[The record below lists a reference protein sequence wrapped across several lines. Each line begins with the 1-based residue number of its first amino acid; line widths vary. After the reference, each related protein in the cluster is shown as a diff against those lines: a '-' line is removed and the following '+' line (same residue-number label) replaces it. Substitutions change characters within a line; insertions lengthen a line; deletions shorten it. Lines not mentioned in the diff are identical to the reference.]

1 LNFVTSALLLTFFAI
16 VCLYFVYLLILLVF
30 GSFRKN
36 KNLNFNRTGDSKR
49 VSMII
54 ATYNEENV
62 IRRKIESLLSVTYPR
77 DSYEIIVVDSG
88 SLDNTRAIVSE
99 YTQKGVILLEQK
111 ERLGKASA
119 LNFAL
124 SRAKGEI
131 IILSDANSEFSPDS
145 IPALVDKFDSETG
158 AVLPTFLPNGRL
170 SLWNRAFYWLHHT
183 YKALESRA
191 DSVFVVFG
199 ELFAFRKD
207 LISSIDERTAADDL
221 EIAVT
226 IRKKNFKVKY
236 APNVVVK
243 EKLPTNRREIKT
255 QTVRHTLGILQV
267 MTKNINL
274 LFNPKYGFY
283 SLLIFPTHFLQLT
296 IGPFLFF
303 LAIGLLCFKIVE
315 FALIFMNPLYLI
327 VLLTIAAV
335 LFSFLYFQS
344 EKAKQI
350 ASFFY
355 YFFAFQVYVIIAVVS
370 LIKKRDD
377 HIWAKMSSNR

>member
-1 LNFVTSALLLTFFAI
+1 MSVVTTALLVTCFAI
-16 VCLYFVYLLILLVF
+16 VSLYFIYLFILLVF

-36 KNLNFNRTGDSKR
+36 KNLKFNQTSAPKR
-49 VSMII
+49 VSLII
-54 ATYNEENV
+54 ATYNEENA
-62 IRRKIESLLSVTYPR
+62 IRHKIESLLLVTYPR

-88 SLDNTRAIVSE
+88 SDDNTRAIVSE
-99 YTQKGVILLEQK
+99 YIPKGVILLEQK

-145 IPALVDKFDSETG
+145 ISALVEKFDSETG
-158 AVLPTFLPNGRL
+158 AVLPQFLPKGKL
-170 SLWNRAFYWLHHT
+170 TLWNRAFYWLHHT

-191 DSVFVVFG
+191 DSVLIVFG

-226 IRKKNFKVKY
+226 IRKKNFKIKY
-236 APNVVVK
+236 ASNVVVK
-243 EKLPTNRREIKT
+243 EKLPTDRSEIKT

-267 MTKNINL
+267 MAKNINL
-274 LFNPKYGFY
+274 FFNPKYGAY

-303 LAIGLLCFKIVE
+303 LATGLLCFKIVE
-315 FALIFMNPLYLI
+315 FVLVFMAPLYLI
-327 VLLTIAAV
+327 VLSALALV

-344 EKAKQI
+344 EKAKHI

-355 YFFAFQVYVIIAVVS
+355 FFFAFQVYLIMAVVS

-377 HIWAKMSSNR
+377 HLWAKMSSNR